1 MQLAQPRGSEDCAPF
16 AACPRG
22 RVPASPWGRGWT
34 GRCRR
39 PRAAG
44 PSPLSAPPA
53 EEVGPRAPEPSPRA
67 PATMSWVQAAVSR
80 PSEDVF
86 DEDADEMHLIQKEW
100 KSTMEKRIKEGYRD
114 GVEAGKERALQQGF
128 NQGYREGA
136 KMMRTCGQFKGILN
150 ALLSWCHLN
159 GHDSALLSKIND
171 LLDAVGKYEEHVLKC
186 LNSVHPQ
193 PHLGEL
199 LDSVQDMDLSCT
211 IPAEEE
217 FNGTKSERPCG
228 SGATFSESCFRSNEK
243 KLDSSLNS
251 CSNGT
256 ENEYKH

>member
-1 MQLAQPRGSEDCAPF
+1 METYKRMSNLSFQKLYKSNCFTHHSRCTISGNREHFVQRSWRRG
-16 AACPRG
+16 
-22 RVPASPWGRGWT
+22 
-34 GRCRR
+34 
-39 PRAAG
+39 
-44 PSPLSAPPA
+44 
-53 EEVGPRAPEPSPRA
+53 A

-80 PSEDVF
+80 PREDVF
-86 DEDADEMHLIQKEW
+86 DEDADEMHLVQKEW
-100 KSTMEKRIKEGYRD
+100 KSTMEKRIKVLDTGTPPA
-114 GVEAGKERALQQGF
+114 VLV
-128 NQGYREGA
+128 
-136 KMMRTCGQFKGILN
+136 

-159 GHDSALLSKIND
+159 RHDSALLSKIND

-228 SGATFSESCFRSNEK
+228 SGATFSESCCRSNACGESGEEIRT
-243 KLDSSLNS
+243 LSSPEAHQNWR
-251 CSNGT
+251 
-256 ENEYKH
+256 